1 MPLDPSRDY
10 QIADAI
16 EIVFPPDVDGN
27 PVTYRRWTG
36 TGNLTYDGQVY
47 RPGGIA
53 EIEDIN
59 LGASITDVT
68 SITLAVTDESDRSL
82 FLDHDPGPS
91 PCKVIE
97 FYRTRPKDGA
107 WGAWTVDGMYTGKL
121 SQPSYRLGVL
131 SIEVQRTLDDV
142 WRGIPLRWNDTD
154 QQKRSQ
160 DDNCFQR
167 ADLIRRHGLLLPGT

>member
-1 MPLDPSRDY
+1 MPLDPARDY

-47 RPGGIA
+47 RSGGIA

-68 SITLAVTDESDRSL
+68 SITLAVTDPSDRSL

-107 WGAWTVDGMYTGKL
+107 WGAVDGGRYVHGQALAAELPT
-121 SQPSYRLGVL
+121 
-131 SIEVQRTLDDV
+131 
-142 WRGIPLRWNDTD
+142 RGSEHRGTEN
-154 QQKRSQ
+154 
-160 DDNCFQR
+160 
-167 ADLIRRHGLLLPGT
+167 AGRRMARDPAPVERYGSAKAESRR